1 MASKLGDEIK
11 DNALSGLSEQY
22 DLAGFSPGWIQ
33 DLVTGCLSQ
42 TLSAKTYVG
51 CKFVIGG
58 GKKARGKYDP
68 DMLKHFTEAL
78 RGAGFEDDRGA
89 SACKECMGTYKYQHD
104 TDQDLKYLHV
114 FPKVDLSAAAAEAAG
129 ADTGGAGGD
138 AGPNSPEYQCVAC
151 TLEEFQELVAMN
163 TPSFSQKRALLKRM
177 KVMQSALE
185 MLESM
190 LCDQQTLTEQEQEM
204 YDSMV
209 DVNAK
214 IEHLNKELEKM
225 VAKGRLTK
233 GEQKQM
239 VDDLAKKLEE
249 MDVAIAT
256 ADAEGKAKKRDALEA
271 AKKKAEE
278 KVAHI
283 SEFKPIVYTMAN
295 EKELNDLRKELA
307 ALEKIEN
314 KGGLLKGDDL
324 AKLAK
329 KPNIEK
335 RIADLEGE
343 DKGWFE
349 DECRD
354 VLFTP
359 AAAKPAAAKKPAAAA
374 GGGNGWLVKAAKGG
388 ARPSGAGWPR
398 SAPSGWR
405 PSARRW
411 RRRRRRAPPT
421 SSWRRGRG
429 SLTSGS
435 AGRPTAPPSSPL
447 LRASAAS
454 PRSVLYFIVSSCP
467 AGVCQKCL
475 SLRLLC
481 RTVVCWR
488 CLTFPDS

>member
-22 DLAGFSPGWIQ
+22 DLAGFSPAWIQ
-33 DLVTGCLSQ
+33 DLVTGCLGQ

-78 RGAGFEDDRGA
+78 RGAGLEEDRGA
-89 SACKECMGTYKYQHD
+89 SACEQCQGMYKYQHD
-104 TDQDLKYLHV
+104 TDKDLKYLHV
-114 FPKVDLSAAAAEAAG
+114 FPRVSVVRAGEDGASAA
-129 ADTGGAGGD
+129 DAGGVED
-138 AGPNSPEYQCVAC
+138 RSPEMQCVSC
-151 TLEEFQELVAMN
+151 SFEEFRDLVAMN
-163 TPSFSQKRALLKRM
+163 VPSFSQKRALLKRM
-177 KVMQSALE
+177 KVMTAALE
-185 MLESM
+185 QLEQMLVEQKS
-190 LCDQQTLTEQEQEM
+190 LTEQEQEM
-204 YDSMV
+204 YDAMV
-209 DVNAK
+209 DVSDK
-214 IEHLNKELEKM
+214 VEYLNKELEKM

-239 VDDLAKKLEE
+239 MDDFAKKMEE

-271 AKKKAEE
+271 AKKKAED
-278 KVAHI
+278 KVTHI

-295 EKELNDLRKELA
+295 EKELNDLRRELA

-314 KGGLLKGDDL
+314 KSGLLKGDDL

-329 KPNIEK
+329 KPNVEK
-335 RIADLEGE
+335 RIADMEGE

-359 AAAKPAAAKKPAAAA
+359 AAAKPAAAKKKPAAASG

-388 ARPSGAGWPR
+388 GRPSGGGGGKAKGP
-398 SAPSGWR
+398 ANPF
-405 PSARRW
+405 A
-411 RRRRRRAPPT
+411 
-421 SSWRRGRG
+421 
-429 SLTSGS
+429 
-435 AGRPTAPPSSPL
+435 L
-447 LRASAAS
+447 L
-454 PRSVLYFIVSSCP
+454 
-467 AGVCQKCL
+467 G
-475 SLRLLC
+475 
-481 RTVVCWR
+481 
-488 CLTFPDS
+488 DD